1 MALARRAGE
10 RVVCVS
16 ATHGEH
22 GTDDPVAWPPER
34 LARVRALEA
43 TAAMAVLGVDDHRF
57 LRFED
62 GTLAGVDP
70 RAGAGAV
77 ARLLDEVRPDTIV
90 TFGPEGMTGHP
101 DHRAISRWVTGAWCR
116 AGGPER
122 ARPRLLHAVKTDA
135 FADAVADV
143 HDALPIFA
151 RGLPLRTPVDQL
163 ALSLDLDD
171 ELVDVKLAA
180 LRTQATQV
188 APLVAAMGE
197 ARYVEW
203 IRSETF
209 VAAGTI
215 AG

>member
-1 MALARRAGE
+1 
-10 RVVCVS
+10 VCVS
-16 ATHGEH
+16 ATYGEH
-22 GTDDPVAWPPER
+22 GTDDPVMWPPDR
-34 LARVRALEA
+34 LARARALEA

-57 LRFED
+57 LGFED
-62 GTLAGVDP
+62 GTLAGVEP
-70 RAGAGAV
+70 RAGAGVV

-135 FADAVADV
+135 FADAFADV

-151 RGLPLRTPVDQL
+151 PGLPLRTPVDQL